1 MPISSTSTAD
11 AKTSPTWC
19 WQPPREWRVAPG
31 QDLTFL
37 SGCLAVKGRHYDTYR
52 VSCIM
57 LYTYISYIMTHPY
70 IKTIQKKYG
79 IFTYH
84 HISIP
89 QDEAIVLHPHLQDCA
104 CQGANP
110 SQQDPPWSRAARH
123 GAPDEEHFMRFCLST
138 LGNAYN
144 SKRTQGFGL
153 LLRKKNCKPT
163 TDIYWLHLHRCWPLT
178 QSCVF
183 ESTPQSF
190 SSFLRLS
197 TFVTKS
203 QSKQSSES
211 VSKTSPNNQNIKHT
225 KLFKLLRH

>member
-163 TDIYWLHLHRCWPLT
+163 TDIYWLHLHHCGPLT
-178 QSCVF
+178 QSWVF
-183 ESTPQSF
+183 
-190 SSFLRLS
+190 
-197 TFVTKS
+197 
-203 QSKQSSES
+203 
-211 VSKTSPNNQNIKHT
+211 
-225 KLFKLLRH
+225 